1 MPQPTRPGI
10 SVPHALGLFVFVAT
24 AAVLAMFLI
33 TRVTQGLGSL
43 AAIATAFSL
52 LVAVIACFAM
62 AFDAV
67 DAWVK
72 GGAMPPHGRRML
84 RSLVSVA
91 LIGAVAAAVLGG
103 NLQLMLALVPSLVIY
118 LFIARDSLRFLTGPA
133 DRAAAGPAPAAQ
145 SASAARSRQ
154 RRGGKKRR

>member
-24 AAVLAMFLI
+24 AAVLAMLFI
-33 TRVTQGLGSL
+33 TRVTHGLGSL
-43 AAIATAFSL
+43 AAVATAFAL
-52 LVAVIACFAM
+52 AVAVVACFAM
-62 AFDAV
+62 MFDAV

-72 GGAMPPHGRRML
+72 GGTMTPHGRRML

-91 LIGAVAAAVLGG
+91 LIGAVAASILGD
-103 NLQLMLALVPSLVIY
+103 NLQLMLILLPALVIY
-118 LFIARDSLRFLTGPA
+118 LFIARESLRFLTGPA
-133 DRAAAGPAPAAQ
+133 GRAARGPEPVAQ
-145 SASAARSRQ
+145 TASASRGRQ